1 MLTVGA
7 IVFLSSSFF
16 FWISLWI
23 ELHVQ
28 GMEFDL
34 DMLKKMST
42 EYVEAKKHGIIGD

>member
-7 IVFLSSSFF
+7 MVFLSSFF

-28 GMEFDL
+28 GMKFDL
-34 DMLKKMST
+34 VMLKKMSI
-42 EYVEAKKHGIIGD
+42 EYTKVIST